1 MWACLYRQGHDPQS
15 TCAQCNLCNACK
27 NENSHNTLY
36 RYTHTYKLNYNYD
49 EVFFPTN
56 RQKCSVSVLCGF
68 TSVHTGLMR
77 P

>member
-1 MWACLYRQGHDPQS
+1 MIPKALVLNVIYAMHVKMKTTTIHCIG
-15 TCAQCNLCNACK
+15 
-27 NENSHNTLY
+27 
-36 RYTHTYKLNYNYD
+36 THTHKLNYNYD